1 MAERSRRTEAPEKQE
16 LQVER
21 MLYRPREAAKAM
33 GVSVS
38 RMYQLINSGV
48 VPSVRLG
55 NTIRV
60 PVQGL
65 RKLAQGKDR

>member
-1 MAERSRRTEAPEKQE
+1 
-16 LQVER
+16 